1 MDNTWFEHFP
11 GAITVTNENGGII
24 AMNAQAAETFK
35 NDGGR
40 DLIGQNMIDCH
51 PPETQARV
59 RALFEAD
66 KPNVYTITKHGKKKL
81 IYQAPYYEDGTLK
94 GVVEL
99 SLPLPEEVP
108 HFERG

>member
-1 MDNTWFEHFP
+1 MDNNWFENFP
-11 GAITVTNENGGII
+11 GAITVTDENGIII

-35 NDGGR
+35 NGGGR
-40 DLIGQNMIDCH
+40 DLIGQNVIDCH

-59 RALFEAD
+59 RALFEAN

-81 IYQAPYYEDGTLK
+81 IYQAPYYEKGVLK

-99 SLPLPEEVP
+99 SLPLPAEVP